1 MKRNKINL
9 IAILT
14 MGAALFACSS
24 GGSSSSSS
32 TPTIGFQ
39 GGDYGPITVNMYD
52 DLLAGKIKPSNLDS
66 KSLQGAGAAADTAAA
81 TGVMAAVFPP
91 AAVVLGPISAISG
104 LVAAD
109 QVAAQINQINNE
121 LNYQE
126 SQIQQIYGI
135 LDASYN
141 YLLKNTQTY
150 YVDTFKSNVATWYE
164 GLFGPFLFYGYDAV
178 TSQPSPFS
186 STPINANYQGYVNSF
201 MISQPSG
208 ATNAINQNIINLLE
222 SVATNTT
229 QMKSVVS
236 AVNNFPTYAA
246 APPEDLITYA
256 SMSATRVDN
265 STNESAVVVP
275 STSTA
280 GLYSNSTY
288 LLLQSAQ
295 QVLQSATP
303 TIDNPNPEFVALAES
318 YNQFVNAVYLANV
331 SVLQAMYTIEA
342 TNNYLNYLNYMATES
357 GETTLTQICPLEGGG
372 GIGTIQNSINF
383 YVAGSSSDCRYTI
396 ATSVYYPTNTYA
408 GTSTSS
414 YENLSYQN
422 AESAFIFAQQQ
433 LTQLYA
439 RRINMLYQQT
449 MPFIYSDHGYP
460 NQGINLVNNES
471 SLSSNMQSI
480 IASTAQLKLIESDMP
495 GVAMVGGN
503 WTESFDLYQYPI
515 TNLDASR
522 QNISNG
528 VEKQINVNPYT
539 FPVIPKINDTNYP
552 TVYQNIQSGYY
563 DGESIS
569 VYNGS
574 LSVASPAN
582 PFNFA
587 EYCWVNSI
595 GDYQAVESGLSG
607 ISGAIFCNNWSGSVM
622 ANNTTLSANLNIES
636 VPNMESVLYTPA
648 HINYGGIEYGYYSPT
663 QYAYF
668 IYNVGYFID
677 ISFTGSYNQWFRM
690 ANKNSDSYTY
700 YVATSSLGKNN
711 FMLLASSNSTPGFNL
726 GSGEF
731 YATGSGTGFQL
742 EDGGFG
748 GSGTF
753 IYTHSA
759 LLQVTLPNGYNLPI
773 YVFTYIPTNTD
784 GSPSYSSPVCPA
796 SLGVTVPGIKSCSQQ
811 SAGNGGLQIETTD
824 NSVYYLNVLQP
835 EKDGQGYQYGYFQ
848 VNTTPQTACN
858 SGSNACT
865 Q

>member
-1 MKRNKINL
+1 
-9 IAILT
+9 

-24 GGSSSSSS
+24 GGSSSGSS
-32 TPTIGFQ
+32 TPVMGFQ
-39 GGDYGPITVNMYD
+39 GGEYGPITVNMYD
-52 DLLAGKIKPSNLDS
+52 NLLAGKIKPSNLDS
-66 KSLQGAGAAADTAAA
+66 KSLKGAGAAADTAAA

-135 LDASYN
+135 LDAAYN
-141 YLLKNTQTY
+141 YFKKKTQASDFSNLNNNYIAWYNTL
-150 YVDTFKSNVATWYE
+150 VA
-164 GLFGPFLFYGYDAV
+164 PSLFYGYGQPEDQ
-178 TSQPSPFS
+178 TSPVKNTPFKGY
-186 STPINANYQGYVNSF
+186 YQGYINYLMPNQLPGSTISVN
-201 MISQPSG
+201 PTV
-208 ATNAINQNIINLLE
+208 TNYLE
-222 SVATNTT
+222 SIATNTSGT
-229 QMKSVVS
+229 GAGSMVGIANYINTFLNMDFQTTI
-236 AVNNFPTYAA
+236 AN
-246 APPEDLITYA
+246 A
-256 SMSATRVDN
+256 SMTVTLTSPNNQSVTIE
-265 STNESAVVVP
+265 ST
-275 STSTA
+275 TA
-280 GLYSNSTY
+280 SSTY
-288 LLLQSAQ
+288 TLLSSAQQALQSA
-295 QVLQSATP
+295 VP
-303 TIDNPNPEFVALAES
+303 TIDNPDPEFVALAES
-318 YNQFVNAVYLANV
+318 YNYFVNSVYLTNV
-331 SVLQAMYTIEA
+331 SVLQSMYAVEA
-342 TNNYLNYLNYMATES
+342 TNNYLNYLNYIATES
-357 GETTLTQICPLEGGG
+357 GGTLAQICPLEGTTSSQFNA
-372 GIGTIQNSINF
+372 IYSTVRF
-383 YVAGSSSDCRYTI
+383 YVTGSSEPNINNDNCGS
-396 ATSVYYPTNTYA
+396 ATTTAYYPGNNYVPESA
-408 GTSTSS
+408 LP
-414 YENLSYQN
+414 LSYQN

-439 RRINMLYQQT
+439 RRINMLYQLT

-480 IASTAQLKLIESDMP
+480 IASTAQLKLIESNIP
-495 GVAMVGGN
+495 GVAMIGGN
-503 WTESFDLYQYPI
+503 WTKSFDLYQYPI

-552 TVYQNIQSGYY
+552 TVYQNIQIGYY

-574 LSVASPAN
+574 LSVASPTN

-773 YVFTYIPTNTD
+773 YIYTYVPTNTD

-848 VNTTPQTACN
+848 VNTTPQTVCN

>member
-1 MKRNKINL
+1 
-9 IAILT
+9 

-24 GGSSSSSS
+24 GGSSSGSS
-32 TPTIGFQ
+32 TPVMGFQ
-39 GGDYGPITVNMYD
+39 GGEYGPITVNMYD
-52 DLLAGKIKPSNLDS
+52 DLLAGKIKPNNLDG
-66 KSLQGAGAAADTAAA
+66 KSLKGAGAAADTAAA

-91 AAVVLGPISAISG
+91 SAVVLGPISAISG

-135 LDASYN
+135 LDAAYN
-141 YLLKNTQTY
+141 YFEKKSQASYLSNLKTNYT
-150 YVDTFKSNVATWYE
+150 TWYNNTVA
-164 GLFGPFLFYGYDAV
+164 PSLFYGYG
-178 TSQPSPFS
+178 QPEAQNS
-186 STPINANYQGYVNSF
+186 PINGQAFKGYYQEYINYLMPTQLPGSTITVN
-201 MISQPSG
+201 PTV
-208 ATNAINQNIINLLE
+208 TNYLE
-222 SVATNTT
+222 SIATNTSGT
-229 QMKSVVS
+229 SIGSIGGIASYINGFISDVTFQ
-236 AVNNFPTYAA
+236 AA
-246 APPEDLITYA
+246 ITNA
-256 SMSATRVDN
+256 SMTITKTASNNQSVTIE
-265 STNESAVVVP
+265 ST
-275 STSTA
+275 TA
-280 GLYSNSTY
+280 SSTY
-288 LLLQSAQ
+288 SLLLSAQQALQSA
-295 QVLQSATP
+295 VP
-303 TIDNPNPEFVALAES
+303 TVDNPDSEFVVFAES
-318 YNQFVNAVYLANV
+318 YNYFVNSVYLTNV
-331 SVLQAMYTIEA
+331 SVLQSMYAVEA

-357 GETTLTQICPLEGGG
+357 GGTLSQICPLEGNTSSQFNA
-372 GIGTIQNSINF
+372 IYSTVRF
-383 YVAGSSSDCRYTI
+383 YVTGSSGSNNSSCGS
-396 ATSVYYPTNTYA
+396 ATTTAYYPGNNYVP
-408 GTSTSS
+408 
-414 YENLSYQN
+414 ENALPLSYQN

-439 RRINMLYQQT
+439 RRINMLYQLT

-480 IASTAQLKLIESDMP
+480 IASTAQLKLIESNIP
-495 GVAMVGGN
+495 GVAMIGGN
-503 WTESFDLYQYPI
+503 WTKSFDLYQYPI

-552 TVYQNIQSGYY
+552 TVYQNIQIGYY

-574 LSVASPAN
+574 LSVASPTN

-595 GDYQAVESGLSG
+595 GDYQAVESGLSA

-648 HINYGGIEYGYYSPT
+648 SINYGGTIYGYYSPT
-663 QYAYF
+663 KYAYYMEE
-668 IYNVGYFID
+668 IPAYFLT

-690 ANKNSDSYTY
+690 ANKNNDSYTY
-700 YVATSSLGKNN
+700 YVATSSQSNN
-711 FMLLASSNSTPGFNL
+711 FALLASSNSTPGFNL

-731 YATGSGTGFQL
+731 YASGSGTSFALQ
-742 EDGGFG
+742 DGGFG
-748 GSGTF
+748 GSIF
-753 IYTHSA
+753 THSA

-773 YVFTYIPTNTD
+773 YIYTYVPTNTD

-858 SGSNACT
+858 TSNNNC
-865 Q
+865 

>member
-1 MKRNKINL
+1 
-9 IAILT
+9 

-24 GGSSSSSS
+24 GGSSSGSS
-32 TPTIGFQ
+32 TPVMGFQ
-39 GGDYGPITVNMYD
+39 GGEYGPITVNMYD
-52 DLLAGKIKPSNLDS
+52 NLLAGKIKPSNLDS
-66 KSLQGAGAAADTAAA
+66 KSLKGAGAAADTAAA

-135 LDASYN
+135 LDAAYN
-141 YLLKNTQTY
+141 YFKKKNQAS
-150 YVDTFKSNVATWYE
+150 DFSNLNNNYIAWYNTLVA
-164 GLFGPFLFYGYDAV
+164 PSLFYGYGQPEDQ
-178 TSQPSPFS
+178 TSPVKNTPFKGY
-186 STPINANYQGYVNSF
+186 YQGYINYLMPNQLPGSTISVN
-201 MISQPSG
+201 PTV
-208 ATNAINQNIINLLE
+208 TNYLE
-222 SVATNTT
+222 SIATNTSGT
-229 QMKSVVS
+229 GAGSMVGIANYINTFLNMDFQTTI
-236 AVNNFPTYAA
+236 AN
-246 APPEDLITYA
+246 A
-256 SMSATRVDN
+256 SMTVTLTSPNNQSVTIE
-265 STNESAVVVP
+265 ST
-275 STSTA
+275 TA
-280 GLYSNSTY
+280 SSTY
-288 LLLQSAQ
+288 TLLSSAQQALQSA
-295 QVLQSATP
+295 VP
-303 TIDNPNPEFVALAES
+303 TIDNPDPEFVALAES
-318 YNQFVNAVYLANV
+318 YNYFVNSVYLTNV
-331 SVLQAMYTIEA
+331 SVLQSMYAVEA
-342 TNNYLNYLNYMATES
+342 TNNYLNYLNYIATES
-357 GETTLTQICPLEGGG
+357 GGTLAQICPLEGTTSSQFNA
-372 GIGTIQNSINF
+372 IYSTVRF
-383 YVAGSSSDCRYTI
+383 YVTGSSEPNINNDNCGS
-396 ATSVYYPTNTYA
+396 ATTTAYYPGNNYVPESA
-408 GTSTSS
+408 LP
-414 YENLSYQN
+414 LSYQN

-439 RRINMLYQQT
+439 RRINMLYQLT

-480 IASTAQLKLIESDMP
+480 IASTAQLKLIESNIP
-495 GVAMVGGN
+495 GVAMIGGN
-503 WTESFDLYQYPI
+503 WTKSFDLYQYPI

-528 VEKQINVNPYT
+528 VQKQINVNPYT

-552 TVYQNIQSGYY
+552 TVYQNIQIGYY

-574 LSVASPAN
+574 LSVASPTN

-595 GDYQAVESGLSG
+595 GDYQAVESGLSA

-648 HINYGGIEYGYYSPT
+648 SINYGGTIYGYYSPT
-663 QYAYF
+663 QYAYYMEE
-668 IYNVGYFID
+668 IPVYFLP

-690 ANKNSDSYTY
+690 ANKNNDSYTY
-700 YVATSSLGKNN
+700 YVATSSQSNN
-711 FMLLASSNSTPGFNL
+711 FTLLASSNSTPGFNL

-731 YATGSGTGFQL
+731 YTSGSGTSFALQ
-742 EDGGFG
+742 DGGFG
-748 GSGTF
+748 GSIF
-753 IYTHSA
+753 THSA

-773 YVFTYIPTNTD
+773 YIYTYVPTNTD

-835 EKDGQGYQYGYFQ
+835 SDGQGMQYGYFQ

-858 SGSNACT
+858 SNNPCT

>member
-24 GGSSSSSS
+24 GGSSSGSS
-32 TPTIGFQ
+32 TPVMGFQ
-39 GGDYGPITVNMYD
+39 GGEYGPITVNMYD
-52 DLLAGKIKPSNLDS
+52 NLLAGKIKPSNLDS
-66 KSLQGAGAAADTAAA
+66 KSLKGAGAAADTAAA

-141 YLLKNTQTY
+141 YLVDKAQVN
-150 YVDTFKSNVATWYE
+150 YVSNLESSYANWINILVAPS
-164 GLFGPFLFYGYDAV
+164 FFYGYGQTQYQV
-178 TSQPSPFS
+178 SPLGAD
-186 STPINANYQGYVNSF
+186 IVAYYQGYVSSF
-201 MISQPSG
+201 MSSAPSG
-208 ATNAINQNIINLLE
+208 STNTINQNVTNLLTN
-222 SVATNTT
+222 VATESTT
-229 QMKSVVS
+229 M
-236 AVNNFPTYAA
+236 NNIATTISNYTTTYDFQKA
-246 APPEDLITYA
+246 LTGA
-256 SMSATRVDN
+256 SMTVTKTPNNQSILIE
-265 STNESAVVVP
+265 STTTTE
-275 STSTA
+275 T
-280 GLYSNSTY
+280 YNSTY
-288 LLLQSAQ
+288 LLLVNAQ
-295 QVLQSATP
+295 QALQSAIP
-303 TIDNPNPEFVALAES
+303 TVDNPDPEFVALAES
-318 YNQFVNAVYLANV
+318 YNYFVNSVYLTNV
-331 SVLQAMYTIEA
+331 SVLQAMYTMEA
-342 TNNYLNYLNYMATES
+342 TNNYLNYINYMATES
-357 GETTLTQICPLEGGG
+357 GGQLTQICPLEGVSGDSNA
-372 GIGTIQNSINF
+372 IQNTVRF
-383 YVAGSSSDCRYTI
+383 YVTGSTGDIDSGCPSTVS
-396 ATSVYYPTNTYA
+396 TVYYPGNSYTE
-408 GTSTSS
+408 SS
-414 YENLSYQN
+414 INQYQSLNYSN

-439 RRINMLYQQT
+439 RRINMLYQLT

-471 SLSSNMQSI
+471 SLSSNMESI
-480 IASTAQLKLIESDMP
+480 IASTAQLKLIESNIP

-503 WTESFDLYQYPI
+503 WTKSSNLYQYPI

-552 TVYQNIQSGYY
+552 TVYQNIQIGYY

-574 LSVASPAN
+574 LSVTSPAN

-595 GDYQAVESGLSG
+595 GDYQAVESGLSA

-648 HINYGGIEYGYYSPT
+648 SINYGGTIYGYYSPT
-663 QYAYF
+663 QYAYYMEE
-668 IYNVGYFID
+668 IPVYFLP

-690 ANKNSDSYTY
+690 ANKNNDSYTY
-700 YVATSSLGKNN
+700 YVATSSQSNN
-711 FMLLASSNSTPGFNL
+711 FTLLASSNSTPGFNL

-731 YATGSGTGFQL
+731 YTSGSGTSFALQ
-742 EDGGFG
+742 DGGFG
-748 GSGTF
+748 GSIF
-753 IYTHSA
+753 THSA

-773 YVFTYIPTNTD
+773 YIYTYVPTNTD

-835 EKDGQGYQYGYFQ
+835 SDGQGMQYGYFQ

-858 SGSNACT
+858 SNNPCT

>member
-1 MKRNKINL
+1 MKNKISLAAL
-9 IAILT
+9 IAISA
-14 MGAALFACSS
+14 GLFACSS
-24 GGSSSSSS
+24 GGSSSSS

-39 GGDYGPITVNMYD
+39 GGEYGPISINMYD
-52 DLLAGKIKPSNLDS
+52 NLLAGKVKPSSLNG

-135 LDASYN
+135 LDAAYN
-141 YLLKNTQTY
+141 YFKKKTQASDFSNLNNNYIAWYNTL
-150 YVDTFKSNVATWYE
+150 VA
-164 GLFGPFLFYGYDAV
+164 PSLFYGYGQPEDQ
-178 TSQPSPFS
+178 TSPVKNTPFKGY
-186 STPINANYQGYVNSF
+186 YQGYINYLMPNQLPGSTISVN
-201 MISQPSG
+201 PTV
-208 ATNAINQNIINLLE
+208 TNYLE
-222 SVATNTT
+222 SIATNTSGT
-229 QMKSVVS
+229 GVGSMVGIANYINTFLNMDFQ
-236 AVNNFPTYAA
+236 ATIAN
-246 APPEDLITYA
+246 A
-256 SMSATRVDN
+256 SMTVTLTSPNNQSVTIE
-265 STNESAVVVP
+265 ST
-275 STSTA
+275 TA
-280 GLYSNSTY
+280 SSTY
-288 LLLQSAQ
+288 TLLSSAQQALQSA
-295 QVLQSATP
+295 VP
-303 TIDNPNPEFVALAES
+303 TIDNPDPEFVALAES
-318 YNQFVNAVYLANV
+318 YNYFVNSVYLTNV
-331 SVLQAMYTIEA
+331 SVLQSMYAVEA

-357 GETTLTQICPLEGGG
+357 GGALAQICPLEGTTSSQFNA
-372 GIGTIQNSINF
+372 IYSTVRF
-383 YVAGSSSDCRYTI
+383 YVTGSSEPNINNGNCGS
-396 ATSVYYPTNTYA
+396 ATTTAYYPGNNYVPESA
-408 GTSTSS
+408 LP
-414 YENLSYQN
+414 LSYQN

-439 RRINMLYQQT
+439 RRINMLYQLT

-495 GVAMVGGN
+495 GVAMIGGN
-503 WTESFDLYQYPI
+503 WTKSFDLYQYPI

-552 TVYQNIQSGYY
+552 TVYQNIQIGYY

-574 LSVASPAN
+574 LSVASPTN

-595 GDYQAVESGLSG
+595 GDYQAVESGLSA

-636 VPNMESVLYTPA
+636 VPNMIPVMYDPLY
-648 HINYGGIEYGYYSPT
+648 INYGGTYYENTSSSEYCANDDLIPCLNLEFS
-663 QYAYF
+663 
-668 IYNVGYFID
+668 
-677 ISFTGSYNQWFRM
+677 GSYNQWFRM
-690 ANKNSDSYTY
+690 ANENYDSYTY
-700 YVATSSLGKNN
+700 YVATSSLSTN
-711 FMLLASSNSTPGFNL
+711 FTLLASSNSTPGFNL

-731 YATGSGTGFQL
+731 YTTGSGTGFQL

-748 GSGTF
+748 GTGLDIF
-753 IYTHSA
+753 THSA
-759 LLQVTLPNGYNLPI
+759 LLQVTLPNGYNLPVYI
-773 YVFTYIPTNTD
+773 FTYMPNNT
-784 GSPSYSSPVCPA
+784 SSKHNVPPSYSSPVCPA
-796 SLGVTVPGIKSCSQQ
+796 SLGVIVPGIKSCSQQ
-811 SAGNGGLQIETTD
+811 NAGNGGLQIETTD

-835 EKDGQGYQYGYFQ
+835 SDGQGYQYGYFQ

-858 SGSNACT
+858 SNNPCT